1 MMEIISSFFRG
12 VLMSISG
19 LINPVTVT
27 LAVGL
32 VVCFLI
38 INSKYKKTTYYK
50 ITKTPLLFL
59 RADIGKLGEYMTY
72 KKLRSFEDKGA
83 RFLFNVY
90 IPKENGEM
98 TEIDVLMISPK
109 GLFVLESKNYSGWI
123 FGSEYQ
129 QKWYQTL
136 PQGRGKSRKDS
147 FYNPVMQNRSH
158 INHLKAFL
166 DETLPIWSVIVFSE
180 RCTLKKVEMKSEDIK
195 VIKRTF
201 LFDVVSEIFN
211 SAQATLSSEDIEAVY
226 NKLYPLTQVDGSVKQ
241 QHIENIRAKEMMD
254 NS

>member
-1 MMEIISSFFRG
+1 
-12 VLMSISG
+12 
-19 LINPVTVT
+19 
-27 LAVGL
+27 
-32 VVCFLI
+32 
-38 INSKYKKTTYYK
+38 
-50 ITKTPLLFL
+50 
-59 RADIGKLGEYMTY
+59 
-72 KKLRSFEDKGA
+72 
-83 RFLFNVY
+83 
-90 IPKENGEM
+90 M

-136 PQGRGKSRKDS
+136 PQGRGKSRNES

-166 DETLPIWSVIVFSE
+166 DEALPIGSVIVFSE